1 MLECVKKCAGRNLE
15 KEVEIQMAYITC
27 KDLTL
32 GYEGHAIVSDLNF
45 KSVRAII
52 FVSLERMEQEKVR

>member
-45 KSVRAII
+45 KVSKGDF

>member
-45 KSVRAII
+45 KGRL
-52 FVSLERMEQEKVR
+52 SLYRWREWSRKKYAD